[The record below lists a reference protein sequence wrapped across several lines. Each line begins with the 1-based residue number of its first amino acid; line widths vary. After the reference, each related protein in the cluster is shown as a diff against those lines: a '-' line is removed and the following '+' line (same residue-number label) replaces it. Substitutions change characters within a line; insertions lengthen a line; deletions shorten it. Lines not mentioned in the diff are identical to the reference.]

1 MKSNFDPD
9 ALLAA
14 LPRREVRAL
23 EAHIIIRAAKR
34 PLATNASALFEK
46 GAYNGFSDRERNRIA
61 ELSNWLAKQGCTER
75 SAICDICRSP
85 ARDEHAEHYY
95 DLSTWIGLCVRCHRT
110 SLHGRFAHPRRLH
123 MLLDHCEVPDHHWSR
138 LVSDEPFDMAA
149 LLRSRG
155 WKEPNK
161 GDYASSIR
169 PAPFSN
175 S

>member
-1 MKSNFDPD
+1 MPVSRRWHAWAANQEVSLMKSNFDPD

-95 DLSTWIGLCVRCHRT
+95 DAYTCFSITARCLTIIGPGSYLMNHSIWPHC
-110 SLHGRFAHPRRLH
+110 SGR
-123 MLLDHCEVPDHHWSR
+123 V
-138 LVSDEPFDMAA
+138 VG
-149 LLRSRG
+149 RSRTR
-155 WKEPNK
+155 E
-161 GDYASSIR
+161 ITR
-169 PAPFSN
+169 PASDQHHSPIPDRN
-175 S
+175 